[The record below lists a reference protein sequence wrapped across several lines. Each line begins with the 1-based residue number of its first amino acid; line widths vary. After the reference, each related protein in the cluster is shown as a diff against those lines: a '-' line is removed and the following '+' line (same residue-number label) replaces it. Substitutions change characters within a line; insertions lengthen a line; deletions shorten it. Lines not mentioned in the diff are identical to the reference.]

1 MKVRYARISTLSQ
14 NLERQLK
21 DDLKVY
27 SDKCSGSIKFEE
39 RPSAKKLLK
48 DIEAGKV
55 NHIVTDSID
64 RLGRNTKD
72 ILHTIEYFEANQVQ
86 LESEKEGLK
95 LFGTNGK
102 VNPTTKLTLS
112 IMSSLAE
119 FERQR
124 ILERTQEGREI
135 AKLKGKYLGR
145 KPGSI
150 EAPEKFL
157 AKHQDVVKELE
168 NGESIRR
175 VAKFTGKSPITV
187 QKVKKHMMYYS

>member
-14 NLERQLK
+14 NLDRQLK

-39 RPSAKKLLK
+39 RPSAKRLLK
-48 DIEAGKV
+48 DIDAGKV

-72 ILHTIEYFEANQVQ
+72 ILHTIEYFEAHHVQ

-95 LFGTNGK
+95 LFGPDGK

-124 ILERTQEGREI
+124 ILERTKEGREI

-145 KPGSI
+145 KPGSH
-150 EAPEKFL
+150 ESPEKFL
-157 AKHQDVVKELE
+157 AKHQDVIRELG

-175 VAKFTGKSPITV
+175 VAKFTGKSPVTV
-187 QKVKKHMMYYS
+187 QKVKGFLVNFT

>member
-1 MKVRYARISTLSQ
+1 MKVRYARISTISQ
-14 NLERQLK
+14 NLDRQIK
-21 DDLKVY
+21 DDLRVY
-27 SDKCSGSIKFEE
+27 SDKCSGAVQFEE

-48 DIEAGKV
+48 DIQGRKL
-55 NHIVTDSID
+55 NHVVTDSID

-95 LFGTNGK
+95 LFNNEGK

-119 FERQR
+119 FEKQR

-145 KPGSI
+145 KPGST
-150 EAPEKFL
+150 ESPEKFL
-157 AKHQDVVKELE
+157 KKHKDVVKELE

-175 VAKFTGKSPITV
+175 VAKFTGKSPVTV
-187 QKVKKHMMYYS
+187 QKVKGYLLNFG

>member
-1 MKVRYARISTLSQ
+1 MKVRYARISTVSQ
-14 NLERQLK
+14 NIDRQLK
-21 DDLKVY
+21 DNLKVY
-27 SDKCSGSIKFEE
+27 ADKCSGTVPFSE

-48 DIEAGKV
+48 DIDTGKV
-55 NHIVTDSID
+55 NHVVTDSID

-95 LFGTNGK
+95 LFGPDGK

-119 FERQR
+119 YERQR
-124 ILERTQEGREI
+124 ILERSQEGREI
-135 AKLKGKYLGR
+135 AKIKGKYLGR
-145 KPGSI
+145 KPGSS
-150 EAPEKFL
+150 ESPDKFL
-157 AKHQDVVKELE
+157 AKHKDVVKELE

-175 VAKFTGKSPITV
+175 VAKFTGKSPVTV
-187 QKVKKHMMYYS
+187 QKAKSYMLQFT